1 MNLTKITQLTRQ
13 SVWMRVSPLS
23 LSWVHIFSMLSCCCP
38 AHRNVELVQA
48 QPITATKNKTL
59 LVCRACSLLFF
70 FFMGGGT
77 YAINNLEILF
87 LLKIFTSQ
95 GNASSPPLLVIRI
108 SHWHAQ
114 PYRTFGKKGGMGP
127 NPEED
132 KTCSPWGRTFQGPGL
147 SKRGAPLPDEP
158 PEAGQ
163 AQGSWR
169 GEFRFWM
176 RTGPH
181 MCLSNDPC
189 WRWYEKNKYKE
200 MSLPG
205 LDLI

>member
-1 MNLTKITQLTRQ
+1 
-13 SVWMRVSPLS
+13 
-23 LSWVHIFSMLSCCCP
+23 
-38 AHRNVELVQA
+38 
-48 QPITATKNKTL
+48 
-59 LVCRACSLLFF
+59 
-70 FFMGGGT
+70 MGGGT

-147 SKRGAPLPDEP
+147 SKRGATPRWSPRGWSSPGQLERGIQILDEDWTTYVPLKWPMLEVIW
-158 PEAGQ
+158 EKQ
-163 AQGSWR
+163 VQGN
-169 GEFRFWM
+169 EFTWV
-176 RTGPH
+176 
-181 MCLSNDPC
+181 
-189 WRWYEKNKYKE
+189 
-200 MSLPG
+200 G
-205 LDLI
+205 LDLAKSPYYFWGRGWWWW